1 MDDPTFESGQKKVHY
16 KKKSVCQMA
25 DLNNNKNKWLEFS
38 LTLDGSGNCC
48 FNAFKQNKN
57 TLIH

>member
-1 MDDPTFESGQKKVHY
+1 MDDPIFESGQKKVHY

-48 FNAFKQNKN
+48 FNAFK
-57 TLIH
+57 